1 MTGPNITISSTMKQL
16 TIGGGR
22 IPASLDI
29 QANLT
34 EIKKAIDWAAENSV
48 EIMCT
53 PECAL
58 SGYMWR
64 PDSQEE
70 PQIIELSSAID
81 EIKKYS
87 KEKAV
92 DLVLG
97 TAWYNAANIWSNMQA
112 FIINGECQEVYYK
125 NVLFGG
131 EVRVYCPGNDITVF
145 NYKDFKIGGLICNDL
160 WSNPMFWPGVSGQLL
175 QKLMIEQVDVVFL
188 SANVPR
194 DATHNDLF
202 YQWHETTCRM
212 FSGTGRWNMV
222 VCDIAVDDSKIICP
236 VGIIERNSMWAVK
249 GHDNNTNYFKHT
261 VN

>member
-1 MTGPNITISSTMKQL
+1 MKTL
-16 TIGGGR
+16 TVGGCR
-22 IPASLDI
+22 IPVSSDI

-34 EIKKAIDWAAENSV
+34 EIKKAIDWAADNSV

-64 PDSQEE
+64 PESQKD
-70 PQIIELSSAID
+70 PRVIELSSAID
-81 EIKKYS
+81 EIKKHS
-87 KEKAV
+87 KEKKV

-97 TAWYNAANIWSNMQA
+97 TAWYNLENEWTNIQA
-112 FIINGECQEVYYK
+112 FIIDGECQEVYYK
-125 NVLFGG
+125 NVLFGK
-131 EVRVYCPGNDITVF
+131 ELIVYRPGNDITVF
-145 NYKDFKIGGLICNDL
+145 NYKNFKISGLICNDL
-160 WSNPMFWPGVSGQLL
+160 WSNPMFWPGASAQLL

-194 DATHNDLF
+194 DTTHNDLF

-222 VCDIAVDDSKIICP
+222 VCDIGIDDSRKLCP
-236 VGIIERNSMWAVK
+236 VGIIERNSMWAAK
-249 GHDNNTNYFKHT
+249 GHDSEPCYFKHT
-261 VN
+261 IN